1 MKLSW
6 KLFFLT
12 TPIFILFLT
21 LFGSWV
27 IQDSFQRSLQQ
38 EIRRCMAENQLFQNS
53 YELTRHSLSQEQLEQ
68 ISVEWLIES
77 FHRHDGQSDLGMRI
91 YNDSGEILYQDT
103 GVQIPHG
110 IRELL
115 TEEKNTGYELVHWNE
130 KTYLVVMGITSF
142 QQYVET
148 TADITGLFTDRSEM
162 YARYQI
168 GMLFV
173 CLAAGCLI
181 LIVIFTVMKN
191 VRILSGAVRRF
202 AGGQYDVRASVN
214 SHDEIGML
222 AVDFNWMADS
232 MSIQME
238 KLQNEVERQEE
249 FTSAFAHELKTPL
262 TSIIGYADTLRQ
274 MDLSK
279 EETDMCANYIF
290 YQGKRLQSLS
300 YKLLEMM
307 MVGRQEIAQREISVP
322 EFLQEAGKTVEP
334 LLKENDIFLEIKAEK
349 GVIYGDP
356 DLLST
361 VFINFLDN
369 ARKASESGRHIRM
382 TGCSNGSG
390 YIITVEDEGRGI
402 PAESLSR
409 ITEAFYMVD
418 KSRAR
423 KEGGA
428 GLGLAL
434 CRKILEM
441 HKALWKI
448 ESEPG
453 RGTKITVCFRTD
465 QTVRRQRRKRRGK
478 DVG

>member
-21 LFGSWV
+21 LSGSWV
-27 IQDSFQRSLQQ
+27 IQDSFQRSLNQ

-53 YELTRHSLSQEQLEQ
+53 YELTRHSLSQQQLEQ
-68 ISVEWLIES
+68 ATVEGIVES
-77 FHRHDGQSDLGMRI
+77 FYRHEGQGDTGTRI
-91 YNDSGEILYQDT
+91 YDGSGEILYQDT
-103 GVQIPHG
+103 GVQIPHT
-110 IRELL
+110 IREYL
-115 TEEKNTGYELVHWNE
+115 TGENNTGYELVKWNG

-142 QQYVET
+142 QQYIET
-148 TADITGLFTDRSEM
+148 TADISGLFAGRSEM
-162 YARYQI
+162 YARYRI
-168 GMLFV
+168 SMLFV
-173 CLAAGCLI
+173 CLAAGGLM
-181 LIVIFTVMKN
+181 LVIIFAVMRN
-191 VRILSGAVRRF
+191 VRTLSENVRKF
-202 AGGQYDVRASVN
+202 AGGQYDVRACVK
-214 SHDEIGML
+214 SHDEVGML
-222 AVDFNWMADS
+222 AEDFNWMADS
-232 MSIQME
+232 MSVQME

-274 MDLSK
+274 IDLSK

-290 YQGKRLQSLS
+290 HQGKRLQALS

-307 MVGRQEIAQREISVP
+307 MVGRQGIPQKEISVP
-322 EFLQEAGKTVEP
+322 AFLQEVADTVRPSLE
-334 LLKENDIFLEIKAEK
+334 ENGITLEIEAQP
-349 GVIYGDP
+349 GRIFGDA

-369 ARKASESGRHIRM
+369 ARKASESGQYIRI
-382 TGCSNGSG
+382 SGSQRGTG
-390 YIITVEDEGRGI
+390 YIIAVEDEGRGI
-402 PAESLSR
+402 PKEALSR

-418 KSRAR
+418 KSRSR

-453 RGTKITVCFRTD
+453 RGTKITVCFRNG
-465 QTVRRQRRKRRGK
+465 QTVERERRKRRRR